1 MISNFLSRVFS
12 LSIFGKKKDKEVESG
27 YFRLKTEHVHTDR
40 YNHSAAVSSS
50 SKNDNFAL
58 KKKSSRDVEIK
69 TASPMELTPENLKLL
84 STSILISM
92 EMPIDSKD
100 LKFIGASRIDGSFFY
115 AYTGKDFGSFP
126 HQYEEVF
133 SEIDFENID
142 RTPKFYYEPELN
154 RTLKR

>member
-12 LSIFGKKKDKEVESG
+12 LSIFGKKKDKEAESG
-27 YFRLKTEHVHTDR
+27 YFRLKAEHVHTDR
-40 YNHSAAVSSS
+40 YNNSTAVSFSS
-50 SKNDNFAL
+50 ESDNFTL
-58 KKKSSRDVEIK
+58 KKESSRDVEMK
-69 TASPMELTPENLKLL
+69 TASPMELTPENLKML

-100 LKFIGASRIDGSFFY
+100 LKFIGVSRIDGSFFY

-126 HQYEEVF
+126 YQYEEVF
-133 SEIDFENID
+133 SQIDFENID
-142 RTPKFYYEPELN
+142 RTPKFYYQSESN